1 MKKCLIVSLMLL
13 SLLTLAACGTTQ
25 GDTTDS
31 SQTAADTTQ
40 DAQDTAQND
49 AQGDTQEN
57 AQNDT
62 QEGSKNDGKIDSK
75 TDGKIKPLPDALDLN
90 RLTSGTVA
98 ASFDASSLKEVGGQL
113 QLSFTVYNYEKFDA
127 ADISGLKAGD
137 VLVVSGQ
144 EMTVA
149 SVQASDGY
157 VTVNG
162 GEPRKTGPGLVIL
175 LGVRDTD
182 DSAIVPKLAEKC
194 AHLRI
199 FEDENG
205 KLNRSAVELGYS
217 ALVVSNFTLYGDTAK
232 GKRPSFIHAAKGE
245 LAVPCYE
252 KFLEEMGHQGLK
264 DVQHGEFGADM
275 KIDLVNDGPVT
286 IVIDTDEWK
295 K

>member
-1 MKKCLIVSLMLL
+1 MRAVIQRV
-13 SLLTLAACGTTQ
+13 T
-25 GDTTDS
+25 
-31 SQTAADTTQ
+31 
-40 DAQDTAQND
+40 
-49 AQGDTQEN
+49 
-57 AQNDT
+57 
-62 QEGSKNDGKIDSK
+62 
-75 TDGKIKPLPDALDLN
+75 
-90 RLTSGTVA
+90 R
-98 ASFDASSLKEVGGQL
+98 
-113 QLSFTVYNYEKFDA
+113 
-127 ADISGLKAGD
+127 
-137 VLVVSGQ
+137 
-144 EMTVA
+144 A
-149 SVQASDGY
+149 SVA
-157 VTVNG
+157 VNG
-162 GEPRKTGPGLVIL
+162 GAPRPIGPGLVIL

-182 DSAIVPKLAEKC
+182 DIAIVPKLAEKC

-232 GKRPSFIHAAKGE
+232 GD

-252 KFLEEMGHQGLK
+252 KFLEEMSHQGLK